1 MKALKPLI
9 VILVILIICT
19 FLLPTDIRDGYY
31 FYLCGRAAELTG
43 NSISALSAYKTAS
56 DSMPDNAV
64 FARARARTLNDIAE
78 DTEDDGYYQEA
89 YNFTNGWID
98 ENITHMEL
106 WQMYVEKAR
115 AEWGLGRKATARISI
130 DEAVRLMPVDY
141 TALIYQGIIYRDIR
155 PLDHN
160 SVRLSIPI
168 FQHAIEI
175 RRRTRTSW
183 AHLELAK
190 AYWMIQDDARALNQ
204 IQQTL
209 SEFPPREIKREAER
223 LKIEIQ
229 SSGRV
234 R

>member
-9 VILVILIICT
+9 VILVILIVVT
-19 FLLPTDIRDGYY
+19 FLLPVDIRDGYY
-31 FYLCGRAAELTG
+31 FYICGRTAELTG
-43 NSISALSAYKTAS
+43 NSAGALNAYKTSS
-56 DSMPDNAV
+56 DSIPDNIV
-64 FARARARTLNDIAE
+64 FSRARARVLNDIAE
-78 DTEDDGYYQEA
+78 ATEDDGYYQEA

-98 ENITHMEL
+98 EYVTHQEL
-106 WQMYVEKAR
+106 WQILVEKAR

-130 DEAVRLMPVDY
+130 DEAVSLMPTDY
-141 TALIYQGIIYRDIR
+141 TAIVYRGIIYRDIR
-155 PLDHN
+155 PNDPN
-160 SVRLSIPI
+160 SIRRSIPI
-168 FQHAIEI
+168 FERAIEVH
-175 RRRTRTSW
+175 RRNRTSW

-190 AYWMIQDDARALNQ
+190 AYWMLQDDTRALNQ

-209 SEFPPREIKREAER
+209 SEYPPREIKREAER